1 MEKKDTVLSALTDER
16 VFLASLAVFVFN
28 LPFSEALKE
37 IFLVLSLLLLLLRLA
52 VGSASVAG
60 KIFLLGLPVLLFSA
74 VSLLSAL
81 NSIDRLQA
89 LRGFWG
95 DLETLMAW
103 VVFSGAFFLASNRT
117 KTLKLLL
124 LSLVSGMVAGG
135 LVGLFQM
142 IFRGAPVLGIM
153 NLGDKNSTA
162 QFLSAVFLLLL
173 STFLIPFRAGLRLP
187 FLLFSL
193 FATSGLLVLTH
204 SRSFLIS
211 LPAASFAMLIL
222 GRQWKALGITA
233 SAMGIAGGVLAFFPG
248 LRWEMTSVIHPTGDG
263 SFESRYLTWQGALR
277 MFHAHPLLGI
287 GPDTFQMKNIHALYR
302 LPDYASHG
310 HNIFFNML
318 GEYGLLGVLSFL
330 LILILWLAR
339 VFLDESGSPSGRVLK
354 PLTVAFILNLLMA
367 GVAHPM
373 WGGSFSLLFMMIMAL
388 VLVEEDSLE
397 RTPLHPGI
405 DPLLA
410 GGYAGFW
417 NRFRYK
423 SR

>member
-37 IFLVLSLLLLLLRLA
+37 IFLVLSFLLVLLRLA
-52 VGSASVAG
+52 VGSASAAG
-60 KIFLLGLPVLLFSA
+60 KIFLLGTPVLLFSA
-74 VSLLSAL
+74 VSLFSAL
-81 NSIDRLQA
+81 NSVDRHQA

-95 DLETLMAW
+95 DLEALMAW

-117 KTLKLLL
+117 KTLRLLL
-124 LSLVSGMVAGG
+124 VTLVSGTVAGG
-135 LVGLFQM
+135 VVGLFQM

-187 FLLFSL
+187 FLLFALS
-193 FATSGLLVLTH
+193 ATAGLLVLTH
-204 SRSFLIS
+204 SRSFLVA
-211 LPAASFAMLIL
+211 LPVASFAMLVL

-233 SAMGIAGGVLAFFPG
+233 TAMGISVGILALFPG
-248 LRWEMTSVIHPTGDG
+248 LRWEMTSVIHPAGDA
-263 SFESRYLTWQGALR
+263 SFESRYPTWQGALR
-277 MFHAHPLLGI
+277 MFHAHPFLGI
-287 GPDTFQMKNIHALYR
+287 GPDTFQMKNIHAIYR

-318 GEYGLLGVLSFL
+318 GEYGLLGVLSFVL
-330 LILILWLAR
+330 TMVLWMAR
-339 VFLDESGSPSGRVLK
+339 VLRDKSVSPSGRFLK

-373 WGGSFSLLFMMIMAL
+373 WGGSFSLIFMMIMAL
-388 VLVEEDSLE
+388 VLVEEDFLE
-397 RTPLHPGI
+397 RASLHPGV
-405 DPLLA
+405 DSPLA
-410 GGYAGFW
+410 GGFAGFW

-423 SR
+423 PR